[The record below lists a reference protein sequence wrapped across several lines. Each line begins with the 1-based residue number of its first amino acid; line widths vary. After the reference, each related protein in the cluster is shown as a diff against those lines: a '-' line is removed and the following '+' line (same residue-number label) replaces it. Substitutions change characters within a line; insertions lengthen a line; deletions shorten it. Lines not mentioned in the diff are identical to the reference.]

1 MKRGLL
7 PHLCELLLWHRLG
20 QLVVELEN
28 SLEVVKNIL
37 TGNCV
42 KTSERY
48 HKEKPRVRI
57 AAKNDPSA
65 AFKHPA
71 VFFLSNKSLQ
81 PGFSRSDTVHR
92 ILCAVKISCFSAN

>member
-48 HKEKPRVRI
+48 HKGSKSQQRTTHLLHL
-57 AAKNDPSA
+57 NTDTLLC
-65 AFKHPA
+65 
-71 VFFLSNKSLQ
+71 FL
-81 PGFSRSDTVHR
+81 PF
-92 ILCAVKISCFSAN
+92 

>member
-48 HKEKPRVRI
+48 HKEKPRVKI
-57 AAKNDPSA
+57 AAKNNPSD
-65 AFKHPA
+65 AFKH
-71 VFFLSNKSLQ
+71 
-81 PGFSRSDTVHR
+81 
-92 ILCAVKISCFSAN
+92 